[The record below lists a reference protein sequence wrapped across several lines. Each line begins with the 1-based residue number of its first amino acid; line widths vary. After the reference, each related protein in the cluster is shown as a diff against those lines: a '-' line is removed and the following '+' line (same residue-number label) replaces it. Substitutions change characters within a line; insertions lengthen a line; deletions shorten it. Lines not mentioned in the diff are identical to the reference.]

1 MSTVA
6 EVIQATQKLAPEER
20 WELYRQLREA
30 ADIQHHQLTELRS
43 EVNAG
48 IAEIDSGDVA
58 PLDIQAIK
66 NEVTRR
72 LSTRPKN

>member
-30 ADIQHHQLTELRS
+30 ADIQHHQLAELRRDMQ
-43 EVNAG
+43 AG
-48 IAEIDSGDVA
+48 IAEIESGNVA
-58 PLDIQAIK
+58 PLDIQAVK
-66 NEVTRR
+66 DEVSRR
-72 LSTRPKN
+72 LSTRSKN

>member
-6 EVIQATQKLAPEER
+6 EVIQATKKLAPEER

-30 ADIQHHQLTELRS
+30 ADIQHHQQAELRRD
-43 EVNAG
+43 VHAG
-48 IAEIDSGDVA
+48 IAEIESGDVA
-58 PLDIQAIK
+58 PLDIRAVK
-66 NEVTRR
+66 NEVARR